1 MDYQFRLIESSREL
15 QSMIFIWAL
24 DNCQRNLSAGHYEKH
39 LHWIPFDSLWFR
51 LFCFITNRRKETS
64 EACESVRKWENT
76 SMNESQTSTG
86 KAQGITSI
94 DADMKGVEGGRL
106 TEEETI
112 EVGSIPFSTYMFY
125 VRCAGGILVALLV
138 VVIFSINIAS
148 SASSSW
154 WLAHWLNVGVAVSCH
169 NSMIFPPPSSISVS

>member
-1 MDYQFRLIESSREL
+1 
-15 QSMIFIWAL
+15 
-24 DNCQRNLSAGHYEKH
+24 
-39 LHWIPFDSLWFR
+39 
-51 LFCFITNRRKETS
+51 
-64 EACESVRKWENT
+64 
-76 SMNESQTSTG
+76 MNESQTSTG

-94 DADMKGVEGGRL
+94 DADMKGVEDGRL